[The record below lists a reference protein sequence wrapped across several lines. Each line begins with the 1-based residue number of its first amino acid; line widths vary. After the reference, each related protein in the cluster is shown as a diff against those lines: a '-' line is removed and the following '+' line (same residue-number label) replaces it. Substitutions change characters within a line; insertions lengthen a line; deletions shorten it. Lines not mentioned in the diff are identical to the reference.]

1 MSPTRGSQKR
11 PKVVEG
17 WRYGS
22 GRAFQGKVEV
32 WFFDDNRSS
41 KVSAGVLQPRVLRGR
56 LLRAA
61 ATAARSS
68 AVCLL
73 RSVPFGKYCL
83 TQAVGVFVR
92 AALPR
97 ALRVAEVDGQ
107 ASVDAQPC
115 VLSHLCS
122 LVPCQRP
129 AELLGQ
135 GRDRRSDRVPD
146 GFGTV
151 SSQRW
156 TVLGPGLVVFVK
168 AGEVEQRR
176 EPGGPLDQRSDRRT
190 AQPQDQVAFP
200 VPGNGAVVCPRPA
213 AR

>member
-1 MSPTRGSQKR
+1 MFA
-11 PKVVEG
+11 E
-17 WRYGS
+17 
-22 GRAFQGKVEV
+22 
-32 WFFDDNRSS
+32 
-41 KVSAGVLQPRVLRGR
+41 VSALWEVLSQ
-56 LLRAA
+56 
-61 ATAARSS
+61 
-68 AVCLL
+68 
-73 RSVPFGKYCL
+73 
-83 TQAVGVFVR
+83 QAVGVFVR

-156 TVLGPGLVVFVK
+156 TVLGPGLVVFIK
-168 AGEVEQRR
+168 AGEVGQRR

-190 AQPQDQVAFP
+190 AQPQDQVAFL
-200 VPGNGAVVCPRPA
+200 VPGNGAVVCLGRPLA
-213 AR
+213 EHDLGVNERLAPSAGTCSRHP